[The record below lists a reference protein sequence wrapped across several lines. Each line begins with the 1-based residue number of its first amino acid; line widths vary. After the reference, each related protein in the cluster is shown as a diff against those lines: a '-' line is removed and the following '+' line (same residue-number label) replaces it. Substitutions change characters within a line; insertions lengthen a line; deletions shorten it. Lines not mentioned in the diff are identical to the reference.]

1 MAETEV
7 MTDTESMRAHPHE
20 VFWFFIIYA
29 FLGWIVEEIY
39 VFLEWGVLVKRG
51 FLHIPIGPIY
61 GYGMLIVILALSNY
75 HKGLFRL
82 FIGSTLFITVFEY
95 ISGFLLYHL
104 LGKRLWSYSEYPFN
118 LDGYISLQTSIL
130 FGLACVFVIRLVHPH
145 IRNVINRIPVKSGRV
160 ILIGIYAIVV
170 ADTIISIVLP

>member
-1 MAETEV
+1 MTE
-7 MTDTESMRAHPHE
+7 TESMRAHPDE

-29 FLGWIVEEIY
+29 FLGWVVEEIY

-61 GYGMLIVILALSNY
+61 GFGMLIVILALSNY
-75 HKGLFRL
+75 HKGMVRL
-82 FIGSTLFITVFEY
+82 FIGSTIFITVFEY
-95 ISGFLLYHL
+95 ISGFLLFNL

-118 LDGYISLQTSIL
+118 LNGYISLQTSIL

-145 IRNVINRIPVKSGRV
+145 IRNVINRIPVKNGRV
-160 ILIGIYAIVV
+160 ILIGIYGIIFVDLVV
-170 ADTIISIVLP
+170 SLVLL